1 MNLPLLWSFIPDTDM
16 ILLIIGVLDI
26 DRQEA
31 INMLWRG
38 FIPKRPPD
46 ISPMVPRI
54 ADIIID
60 ALNDVFHIWRNN
72 KHWFTQKM
80 CH

>member
-1 MNLPLLWSFIPDTDM
+1 M

-26 DRQEA
+26 DRHEA

-38 FIPKRPPD
+38 PMPKRPPD

-54 ADIIID
+54 ADIISD
-60 ALNDVFHIWRNN
+60 ALNDVFHI
-72 KHWFTQKM
+72 
-80 CH
+80 